1 MDVFTR
7 INAPL
12 LFSLHTFKK
21 GFTPVSYTHLLAS
34 LGAPINPAQIG
45 VSSELVEDAVILAKE
60 VRDRFTLLQ
69 VLWDTG
75 LLDEYAKMIAAYFG
89 EKANC

>member
-1 MDVFTR
+1 ME
-7 INAPL
+7 
-12 LFSLHTFKK
+12 K
-21 GFTPVSYTHLLAS
+21 LLAS

-69 VLWDTG
+69 VLWDTR
-75 LLDEYAKMIAAYFG
+75 LLDEYAKEFVCEAHRRDDLIRFNVKGTNMNVYNG
-89 EKANC
+89 KSL

>member
-1 MDVFTR
+1 MIPGYVVLEK
-7 INAPL
+7 I
-12 LFSLHTFKK
+12 
-21 GFTPVSYTHLLAS
+21 
-34 LGAPINPAQIG
+34 
-45 VSSELVEDAVILAKE
+45 ELQGEEKTVILAKE

>member
-1 MDVFTR
+1 ME
-7 INAPL
+7 
-12 LFSLHTFKK
+12 K
-21 GFTPVSYTHLLAS
+21 LLAS

-45 VSSELVEDAVILAKE
+45 VSSELVEDAAKE

-89 EKANC
+89 DKANC

>member
-1 MDVFTR
+1 ME
-7 INAPL
+7 
-12 LFSLHTFKK
+12 K
-21 GFTPVSYTHLLAS
+21 LLAS

-75 LLDEYAKMIAAYFG
+75 LLDEYAK
-89 EKANC
+89 

>member
-1 MDVFTR
+1 ME
-7 INAPL
+7 
-12 LFSLHTFKK
+12 K
-21 GFTPVSYTHLLAS
+21 LLAS

-75 LLDEYAKMIAAYFG
+75 LLDEYAKMIILGRRLTVKFI
-89 EKANC
+89 KRRN

>member
-1 MDVFTR
+1 MFCCVGLLGLCFCLVFFV
-7 INAPL
+7 L
-12 LFSLHTFKK
+12 MEK
-21 GFTPVSYTHLLAS
+21 LLAS

-89 EKANC
+89 VKANC

>member
-1 MDVFTR
+1 MLSLKE
-7 INAPL
+7 NARYMV
-12 LFSLHTFKK
+12 TIAEMEK
-21 GFTPVSYTHLLAS
+21 LLAS